1 MENIHEN
8 QVGEVLS
15 YQYEPEVGEKQAIFK
30 FWDRYKYRTS
40 IYMRLGPLV
49 CGLLI
54 IIYLMDFFY
63 FQRCIECRPC
73 R

>member
-40 IYMRLGPLV
+40 TCILDLWFV
-49 CGLLI
+49 V
-54 IIYLMDFFY
+54 YL
-63 FQRCIECRPC
+63 
-73 R
+73 

>member
-15 YQYEPEVGEKQAIFK
+15 YRYEPEVGEKQAIFK

-40 IYMRLGPLV
+40 IHASWTFEFV
-49 CGLLI
+49 V
-54 IIYLMDFFY
+54 YL
-63 FQRCIECRPC
+63 
-73 R
+73 

>member
-1 MENIHEN
+1 MENIREN

-30 FWDRYKYRTS
+30 FWDRYKYRT
-40 IYMRLGPLV
+40 YR
-49 CGLLI
+49 GLLI

-63 FQRCIECRPC
+63 FQRCIECRQC

>member
-15 YQYEPEVGEKQAIFK
+15 YQYEPGVGEKQAIFK

-40 IYMRLGPLV
+40 IHASWTF
-49 CGLLI
+49 GLWFTYNHLSNGFLLFSTV
-54 IIYLMDFFY
+54 Y
-63 FQRCIECRPC
+63 
-73 R
+73 

>member
-8 QVGEVLS
+8 QVEEVLS

-30 FWDRYKYRTS
+30 FWDRYKYR
-40 IYMRLGPLV
+40 MV

>member
-1 MENIHEN
+1 
-8 QVGEVLS
+8 
-15 YQYEPEVGEKQAIFK
+15 
-30 FWDRYKYRTS
+30 
-40 IYMRLGPLV
+40 MRLGPLV

-63 FQRCIECRPC
+63 FQRGIESRPC